1 VNFRQRQA
9 KWRYPSPT
17 ELPVDIFYDSDKLM
31 RTISLFFMDN
41 KMDNYKIDPDN
52 QMYFMDIT
60 GLRVV
65 IRNCSLFEQNPK
77 WHLWQKEIGDIRNGL
92 AHNTFMK
99 VPETTFSQQLK
110 ELIAEHVRPLYS
122 FAFGGTFGD
131 RIRKGNKT
139 SAKRNQ

>member
-110 ELIAEHVRPLYS
+110 AI
-122 FAFGGTFGD
+122 
-131 RIRKGNKT
+131 
-139 SAKRNQ
+139 KRVLKEINETEVLNENRGLFC